1 MSQIKCNFREVTK
14 RVKVIMQNLILF
26 ARNFYASEEP
36 FIQKKS
42 EK

>member
-26 ARNFYASEEP
+26 ARNFYAYEEP